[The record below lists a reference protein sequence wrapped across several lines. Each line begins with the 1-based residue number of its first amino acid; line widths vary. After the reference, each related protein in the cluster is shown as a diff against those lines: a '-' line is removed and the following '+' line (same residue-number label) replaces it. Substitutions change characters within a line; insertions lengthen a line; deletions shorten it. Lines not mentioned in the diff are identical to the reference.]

1 MATTTAPS
9 LHRAE
14 QTASGSRGR
23 KPVSAGRVVA
33 WAAMIIVI
41 LATLFPFYWILRTS
55 LSTSTSLF
63 GHPGKLGP
71 VDFTLGA
78 YKRVL
83 GLSTTAEAQAE
94 GGSGASVDFFLYLRN
109 SVIFAVV
116 ATAGQVFFSALAA
129 YAFARLKWPGRD
141 IVFFVFL
148 TALMVPPI
156 FTALP
161 NFILIKNLGLL
172 GTFPGLI
179 APYFFM
185 TPFAIFFLRQFFLGI
200 NREVEEAAR
209 LDGAG
214 HWRIFFRIILPMS
227 WAPITTLAILTII
240 NMWNEYL
247 WPLLVGTN
255 EQTKV
260 LNVALGV
267 FKSQTPQTGP
277 DWAGLMAAVLVA
289 ALPLLIVF
297 MFFAKKIVNGIG
309 FSGSK

>member
-9 LHRAE
+9 SRRAE

-23 KPVSAGRVVA
+23 KPVNPGRVVA

-41 LATLFPFYWILRTS
+41 LVTLFPFYWMLRTS

-63 GHPGKLGP
+63 LDPGRLRP

-83 GLSTTAEAQAE
+83 GLATPAEAQAE
-94 GGSGASVDFFLYLRN
+94 GGSGASVNFLLYLRN
-109 SVIFAVV
+109 SAIFAVL

-129 YAFARLKWPGRD
+129 YAFARLKWPGRNV
-141 IVFFVFL
+141 VFFVFL

-185 TPFAIFFLRQFFLGI
+185 TPFAIFFLRQFFLSI
-200 NREVEEAAR
+200 NSEVEEAAR

-255 EQTKV
+255 EQTRV

-267 FKSQTPQTGP
+267 FKSQTPQSGP

-297 MFFAKKIVNGIG
+297 MFFAKKIVNSIG